1 MAVTWI
7 DRDNP
12 IPLHEQCRQLILGQ
26 VQRGELKPGDMLPTE
41 RDLCGQ
47 HGLSR
52 TTVRLAL
59 TELVRRGVL
68 QRVQG
73 RGTFVARRALP
84 LELHRLTSFTE
95 DMRAQGKTSGSKTL
109 FIGLVTPD
117 ERIASALGTDAP
129 VLRLTRLRLA
139 DDQIMGLHD
148 TYLPGMYALEPRDL
162 AVQQSLH
169 TLLAHRFQLVLSTAD
184 ETIEADAASSEEA
197 EHLGIPSQSPVLRVE
212 RLSYDALG
220 ESKEFCAMCYR
231 ADQYR
236 YYARLVRR

>member
-1 MAVTWI
+1 MA
-7 DRDNP
+7 
-12 IPLHEQCRQLILGQ
+12 
-26 VQRGELKPGDMLPTE
+26 E
-41 RDLCGQ
+41 RDLCEQ

-84 LELHRLTSFTE
+84 LELHRLTSFSE
-95 DMRAQGKTSGSKTL
+95 DMRLQGKTPGSKTL
-109 FIGLVTPD
+109 FVGLVTPS
-117 ERIASALGTDAP
+117 ERVVAALGTDAP
-129 VLRLTRLRLA
+129 VLRLFRLRLA
-139 DDQIMGLHD
+139 DAQVMGLHD
-148 TYLPGMYALEPRDL
+148 TYLPGAYALEARDL
-162 AVQQSLH
+162 AAQQSLH
-169 TLLAHRFQLVLSTAD
+169 TLLAQRFQLVLSTAD
-184 ETIEADAASSEEA
+184 ETIEADAATADEA
-197 EHLGIPSQSPVLRVE
+197 QQLDVPPRSPVLRVE

-220 ESKEFCAMCYR
+220 EPKEFCAMCYR